1 MLVQVLVLSDS
12 LIILLYAVET
22 HFSADYFLGASQ
34 VAQVNICE
42 DFAFLRGPRRFMRS
56 FRMGMHSLQSPS
68 AMCDLTHLISLQEIY
83 NRYSS
88 LTEQEV

>member
-42 DFAFLRGPRRFMRS
+42 DSCVFTRSTAFHAKFSYGNALATIAVSDVRPHASDFSSRD
-56 FRMGMHSLQSPS
+56 LQS
-68 AMCDLTHLISLQEIY
+68 L
-83 NRYSS
+83 
-88 LTEQEV
+88 